1 MTSLFALQK
10 RASEVFPGQN
20 LNAVHYLY
28 VWPDVDKAALGKLL
42 RHSGLTP
49 ARFQEALQPLLANPD
64 EGDRD
69 ILGECIRGVE
79 AGATA
84 TGWHLLRVLCD
95 QPRHRITTAL
105 VQAGLDLKGLRKGL
119 EENHPQSEP
128 LILRGGPGAMSEIL
142 PYGRDLTAEAAQGA
156 FDDLCPRPEEL
167 EKLINILLRKERPNP
182 VITGPAGVGK
192 TALVELLAR
201 QIVREEVPPKLR
213 NTPVFAVSMGRLVAG
228 TKYRGDFEQ
237 RFYAVLAMAKRARAI
252 LFIDEFHLVWGA
264 GRAEGAP
271 MDAANL
277 LKSELDREGE
287 GTLRIIGATTSAEFH
302 EYVGRDKALQRRF
315 EELHLEEPKGEA
327 LLGILRKKREG
338 LEKHHGV
345 TIPDLLVVRAAELTD
360 RFLPNQNQPAKAVD
374 LLDSGA
380 ARAVSRGATT
390 LTEDDL
396 LKALEVKTGSPL
408 SALDETEARRL
419 LALADL
425 LKQKIVGQ
433 DEAIGQVV
441 ATLIYRRQHLGKP
454 EKNWASFLFVGNTGV
469 GKTELA
475 RLLAFELFGSEQ
487 ALLHLN
493 MGEYQGFDAVS
504 KLIGTSLPGARSA
517 GGTLTGW
524 LYARG
529 TGLILF
535 DEIEKASGDIY
546 HLLLGMLDRGRIR
559 DARGQELDTRHC
571 VIVFTSNAVD
581 PTSLGKGSAGFFSQS
596 HPQPMEQRLIEIL
609 AKTFPKEFLTRL
621 DAIILFRDLT
631 DEDLTK
637 ILRLRLK
644 EGFSRFAQQ
653 GVRVQYNEAQLLAHL
668 LRGLKELGGGGARGV
683 DKVLDRLVFQPLALV
698 LAMHPQ
704 VRPITLVL
712 GEEFYRVGAIHLQ
725 FEEERAPHD

>member
-1 MTSLFALQK
+1 MTSLLTLQK
-10 RASEVFPGQN
+10 RASEVFPGQS
-20 LNAVHYLY
+20 LTAVHYLY

-49 ARFQEALQPLLANPD
+49 DRFQEALQPLLANPE

-69 ILGECIRGVE
+69 ILGECIRSVE

-95 QPRHRITTAL
+95 RPKHRITVAL
-105 VQAGLDLKGLRKGL
+105 VQAGLDLEGLRKGL
-119 EENHPQSEP
+119 EENHPQTEP
-128 LILRGGPGAMSEIL
+128 LILYGGSGAMSEIL
-142 PYGRDLTAEAAQGA
+142 AYGRDLTAEAAQGA

-167 EKLINILLRKERPNP
+167 ERLINILLRKERPNP

-213 NTPVFAVSMGRLVAG
+213 NTPVFAVSMGRMVAG

-237 RFYAVLAMAKRARAI
+237 RFYAVIALAKRARAI

-264 GRAEGAP
+264 GRAEGTP

-345 TIPDLLVVRAAELTD
+345 TIPDPLVVRAVELTD

-380 ARAVSRGATT
+380 ARAVSRGATV

-396 LKALEVKTGSPL
+396 LKALEARTGSPL
-408 SALDETEARRL
+408 SALDESEAQRL
-419 LALADL
+419 LTLADR

-433 DEAIGQVV
+433 DEAIDQVV

-475 RLLAFELFGSEQ
+475 RLLALELFGSEK

-493 MGEYQGFDAVS
+493 MGEYRGFDAIS
-504 KLIGTSLPGARSA
+504 KLIGSAVSGAA
-517 GGTLTGW
+517 GRDGTLTGW
-524 LYARG
+524 LYTRG

-535 DEIEKASGDIY
+535 DEIEKAGREI
-546 HLLLGMLDRGRIR
+546 HQVLLGMLDRGRIR

-571 VIVFTSNAVD
+571 IVIFTSNAVD
-581 PTSLGKGSAGFFSQS
+581 PASLRKGLTGFSPSDGVQLAR
-596 HPQPMEQRLIEIL
+596 QRLIEAL
-609 AKTFPKEFLTRL
+609 AKIFPKEFLGRL
-621 DAIILFRDLT
+621 DAIILFRDLA

-637 ILRLRLK
+637 ILGLRLR
-644 EGFSRFAQQ
+644 EGLARFAQQ
-653 GVRVQYNEAQLLAHL
+653 GVRVEYEEARLLAHL
-668 LRGLKELGGGGARGV
+668 LRGLKELGGGGARDV

-698 LAMHPQ
+698 LAMHPHT
-704 VRPITLVL
+704 RPITLVL
-712 GEEFYRVGAIHLQ
+712 GEEFYRVGAIRIRP
-725 FEEERAPHD
+725 EEERASHD